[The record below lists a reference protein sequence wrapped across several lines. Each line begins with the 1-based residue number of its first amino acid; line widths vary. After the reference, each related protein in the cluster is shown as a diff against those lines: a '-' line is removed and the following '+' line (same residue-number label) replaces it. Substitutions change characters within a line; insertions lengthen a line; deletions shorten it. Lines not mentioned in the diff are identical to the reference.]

1 MSENV
6 RKWTWKNWPHA
17 VLWHHVEFKDL
28 CLRHQT
34 PNRGRG
40 VKVTLGKSVE
50 NMGKS
55 LENLWEIWQ
64 NHEESLVNTVFREDV
79 RALKPWDWCKGV
91 RVMVDL
97 LEALAWENGTK
108 NNGAGDLSCSGWD
121 RGRKR
126 PWSYAAIRNLKP
138 AYPSDP
144 LFGHPPTH
152 QEWLHP

>member
-1 MSENV
+1 MEKLASRRSLASRWVQGLVPQTSDAEP
-6 RKWTWKNWPHA
+6 RTRGQSHPWKI
-17 VLWHHVEFKDL
+17 
-28 CLRHQT
+28 C
-34 PNRGRG
+34 
-40 VKVTLGKSVE
+40 GKYGE
-50 NMGKS
+50 IIG
-55 LENLWEIWQ
+55 NLWEIWQ
-64 NHEESLVNTVFREDV
+64 NHEESLVNTVFQEDV